1 MKALRRVRHLI
12 PHLAI
17 SLSVVFAALL
27 VLDYLN
33 PLMAFTS
40 NEVSTPLLALFC
52 LLSFANGILSLWLL
66 GNRDA
71 ALEKHQ
77 QAINGAA
84 LGATSRRSGSYHP
97 AFRYAERGR
106 RKSFRSGRGGRQ

>member
-1 MKALRRVRHLI
+1 MKAARWVRHLI
-12 PHLAI
+12 PHLTI

-27 VLDYLN
+27 VLDYFN

-52 LLSFANGILSLWLL
+52 LLSFANSILSLWLL
-66 GNRDA
+66 GSRDDA
-71 ALEKHQ
+71 AERRRH
-77 QAINGAA
+77 
-84 LGATSRRSGSYHP
+84 GATGALRKATGARSDGYHP

-106 RKSFRSGRGGRQ
+106 RKSFRSGREGR